1 MKPLIRS
8 LFRAVGYLMRDKGT
22 PTHEDIE
29 RRFLEYHDLESTARK
44 RRTAGAARFAREKRM
59 ALADAM
65 RLHDGLPLRKE
76 TDT

>member
-1 MKPLIRS
+1 MKRLIRS
-8 LFRAVGYLMRDKGT
+8 LFRAAGYLTRGKGT
-22 PTHEDIE
+22 RRHEDIE

-59 ALADAM
+59 VLADAM
-65 RLHDGLPLRKE
+65 RLHNGLPLRKE